1 MDGVVLDR
9 WYSAGAG
16 RMVRSRAAKL
26 VVDSLFELLAQG
38 WTPWLLS
45 ALIVGTAVAIWLD
58 LRIRRVAPVLRG
70 LDDAI
75 AAVEE
80 SEGHGGFRR
89 RFGAVFQR
97 LAANPVIGEVWRGYA
112 ATIAPAP
119 GQEDALGYTRRP
131 QESLNESLLANAGI
145 NLRFYNA
152 VPNLL
157 VGAGLLFTFLGLI
170 AALYFASRGV
180 AAAEVQEAQRALREL
195 LGAATFK
202 FVTSIAGLGSSM
214 LFSWREKML
223 LHRIQRRLA
232 RLCAALEA
240 RMVPLTAESIG
251 IAQLMELRLLQQELA
266 KLGRS
271 LLVRVPETVEERI
284 TAELVTAL
292 APLRRGTAAAA
303 ERLARI
309 DEWLLD
315 LVLDAAETEGEKP
328 GARAAPVLE
337 RLDALVAAVREVRG
351 GTTGSALRET
361 PAAPPAQD
369 LPELLGSSQQLM
381 RSVDSRLGQS
391 LLRVRDLLGRL
402 GGGTQ
407 AQPRTDLEAAG
418 RLLLEAQGSLQQA
431 KAASARLSE
440 RLDQLVHEGQAVLG
454 AKGGR
459 AVEVQAFRHELG
471 ALNRDLRRTLQLLES
486 GAGSAVEQMAG
497 AGHHL
502 RVRSTG

>member
-1 MDGVVLDR
+1 MIDTF
-9 WYSAGAG
+9 
-16 RMVRSRAAKL
+16 
-26 VVDSLFELLAQG
+26 FELLAQG

-45 ALIVGTAVAIWLD
+45 SLIVGAAIAIWVD
-58 LRIRRVAPVLRG
+58 LRVRHVAPVLRG

-80 SEGHGGFRR
+80 SEGQGGFRR

-97 LAANPVIGEVWRGYA
+97 LATNPVIGEVWRGYA

-131 QESLNESLLANAGI
+131 HESFNENVLANAGI

-157 VGAGLLFTFLGLI
+157 VGAGLLFTFLGLV

-214 LFSWREKML
+214 LFSWREKAL
-223 LHRIQRRLA
+223 LHRIQRRLS

-251 IAQLMELRLLQQELA
+251 IAQLMELRQQQQELQ

-271 LLVRVPETVEERI
+271 LLVKVPDTVEERL
-284 TAELVTAL
+284 TAELVAAL

-315 LVLDAAETEGEKP
+315 LVLEAAEADGEKA
-328 GARAAPVLE
+328 GSRALPVLE
-337 RLDALVAAVREVRG
+337 RLDTLVAAIRESRG
-351 GTTGSALRET
+351 GPPGAVV
-361 PAAPPAQD
+361 PAAIEVTAGGTAPRD
-369 LPELLGSSQQLM
+369 LPELLGSSKELM
-381 RSVDSRLGQS
+381 RNVDTRLGQS

-402 GGGTQ
+402 GSERRPSR
-407 AQPRTDLEAAG
+407 ADLESAS
-418 RLLLEAQGSLQQA
+418 RLLLEAQASLQQA
-431 KAASARLSE
+431 KAASARMSQ
-440 RLDQLVHEGQAVLG
+440 RLDQLAREGEAMAAG
-454 AKGGR
+454 KGG
-459 AVEVQAFRHELG
+459 AAEVQAFRQELG
-471 ALNRDLRRTLQLLES
+471 TLNQDLRQTLQLLEGGAGAAAERLA
-486 GAGSAVEQMAG
+486 GAGS
-497 AGHHL
+497 HL
-502 RVRSTG
+502 RVRSTAG